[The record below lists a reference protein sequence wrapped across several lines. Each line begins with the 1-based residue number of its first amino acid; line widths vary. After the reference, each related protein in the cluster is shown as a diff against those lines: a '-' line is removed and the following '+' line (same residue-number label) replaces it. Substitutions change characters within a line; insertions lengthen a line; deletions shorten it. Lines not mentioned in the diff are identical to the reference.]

1 MPSNTPTSRAL
12 GQMELAEREGLGSK
26 LGVPYALQGLAAVAG
41 RAARRSRAELPRGAG
56 AGGPGG
62 LVRALVSGAIWARAG
77 PEGSW
82 SAPRRSHYAPAGT
95 GPLRACRPGRTVGTG
110 MTQTEPRSCRRLPR
124 WSLTASGWLILPR
137 GHERRRQM
145 ASRGA
150 LPDPLHGFE
159 GTAAIRKRSSW
170 VALPFRRVHRWAVCR
185 ASTVAPLP
193 RPRPCSI
200 ASVRTRP
207 CPTSRSS
214 SISGRYS
221 SKAS

>member
-145 ASRGA
+145 ASRGT

-159 GTAAIRKRSSW
+159 GTAAIQEE
-170 VALPFRRVHRWAVCR
+170 VELGGPAVPQGPQMGGVPGFDRCTTSAATPMFDSER
-185 ASTVAPLP
+185 EDAPLP
-193 RPRPCSI
+193 NI
-200 ASVRTRP
+200 A
-207 CPTSRSS
+207 
-214 SISGRYS
+214 
-221 SKAS
+221 

>member
-77 PEGSW
+77 PEESR

-110 MTQTEPRSCRRLPR
+110 DCCPCRGPRARRTRGRSPGGSCQSARFGGAAALPHRSSGCDGSLRRDRLRPR
-124 WSLTASGWLILPR
+124 R
-137 GHERRRQM
+137 GSSRAYRR
-145 ASRGA
+145 ASRVDA
-150 LPDPLHGFE
+150 V
-159 GTAAIRKRSSW
+159 GTPSGGGPVPNAGRLAAG
-170 VALPFRRVHRWAVCR
+170 R
-185 ASTVAPLP
+185 A
-193 RPRPCSI
+193 
-200 ASVRTRP
+200 
-207 CPTSRSS
+207 
-214 SISGRYS
+214 
-221 SKAS
+221 